1 MAEDTNQIAY
11 EIALERERLG
21 RHVSELEDKFQE
33 ATNWRTYVRRN
44 PLTMVLS
51 VFSVGFI
58 LAFAFVR
65 K

>member
-1 MAEDTNQIAY
+1 MAENTNQIAY

-21 RHVSELEDKFQE
+21 RHVSELEGKFQE
-33 ATNWRTYVRRN
+33 ATDWRTYVRRK
-44 PLTMVLS
+44 PLTMAVS
-51 VFSVGFI
+51 VFSIGFV